1 MAGAMSNFADVMKKL
16 AFFFIA
22 ALTLLAAGCR
32 SEVKQTLRS
41 GDLVFVQIPSD
52 YDLDDDSMAGA
63 ISASTASGESLMTI
77 HVAILEVE
85 GDSAWII
92 DATIKHG
99 VDRHPL
105 DTFLTDFTLKDGSL
119 PVFDI
124 KRADV
129 DEKQARQFVENAKQF
144 LGRQYD
150 VYFLPDNDAMYCSEL
165 VYNSYVKEDGT
176 HIFNEYPMNFL
187 DENGDMPLYWTQLFA
202 ILGQEVPQG
211 VMGTNPQQ
219 MSAEPVLTTVQTGF
233 GARD

>member
-1 MAGAMSNFADVMKKL
+1 MAGTMINFGTVMKKL

-32 SEVKQTLRS
+32 PETKQALRT

-52 YDLDDDSMAGA
+52 YDLDDDSMASA
-63 ISASTASGESLMTI
+63 IGASTASGEALMTI
-77 HVAILEVE
+77 HVAILEVKD
-85 GDSAWII
+85 DSTWII

-129 DEKQARQFVENAKQF
+129 DEAQARRFVENAKQF

-176 HIFNEYPMNFL
+176 HIFKEYPMNFT
-187 DENGDMPLYWTQLFA
+187 DENGEMPVYWTQLFA
-202 ILGQEVPQG
+202 LLGQEVPQG

-219 MSAEPVLTTVQTGF
+219 MSAEPVLSTVQTGF
-233 GARD
+233 SARN